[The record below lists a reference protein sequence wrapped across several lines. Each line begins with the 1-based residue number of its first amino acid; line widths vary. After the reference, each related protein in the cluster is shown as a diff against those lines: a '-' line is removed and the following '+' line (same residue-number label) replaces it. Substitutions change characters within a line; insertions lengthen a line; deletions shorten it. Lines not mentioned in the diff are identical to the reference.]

1 MEVTPWRTFAKYVI
15 VGAGLPFAVGE
26 IMSVRLSSVY
36 LLQHSQSSMSPST
49 EKSSPLG
56 TDSPVSLPLP
66 GSKAPTAVAIV
77 TPQRSNSLDFLNFEE
92 KRQIIASSL
101 SLTDFLQH
109 KHAQGSATTP
119 TSPTTAKFI
128 LGKLLLEVRT
138 LYFVYMFEYNL
149 VSL

>member
-1 MEVTPWRTFAKYVI
+1 
-15 VGAGLPFAVGE
+15 
-26 IMSVRLSSVY
+26 MSVRLSGVY
-36 LLQHSQSSMSPST
+36 LVQHSQSMSPSN
-49 EKSSPLG
+49 EKSPSLNND
-56 TDSPVSLPLP
+56 TSVSLPLQ

-128 LGKLLLEVRT
+128 LGEC
-138 LYFVYMFEYNL
+138 YFDNTTKFIDPSYVL
-149 VSL
+149 ALGLGCGI